1 MQGQALPGFRD
12 FYPDELAL
20 KNHIFATWREVA
32 RRYGFQEYDG
42 PPLEPLEL
50 YTDKSGEEIVQQLYA
65 FEDKGGRKVALR
77 PEMTPT
83 LARMVGA
90 HAQALK
96 KPIRWFSIPQLFRY
110 ERQQRGRL
118 REHFQLNMDIL
129 GEASPLADAELIAA
143 AIDIMRAFGFGPADV
158 QARVSDRRVLRTL
171 LLGRGLTE
179 AQLPTAFE
187 VIDKS
192 ERVPQ
197 EALAEILAKVGIAR
211 REASIVFEVAN
222 LRSIETVTAALAKV
236 EGGEEAGEPLR
247 QAVGALEAMG
257 LGDFVAVDLTI
268 VRGLAYYTGIVFEL
282 FDTGK
287 SLRAICGGG
296 RYDGLLKALGGVDLP
311 ALGFGMGDVEP
322 EGGKIDPAQRL
333 QQAVIAAAPAD
344 RPQRFPSVEQLEH
357 DPRVVGEPPDD
368 REIYR
373 DEVPEPHG
381 FQGAH
386 GLAQRLTRLL
396 SASDLGESSGH
407 GLDAPQIRYFE
418 DDARFPPRDSH
429 LRQDLREGFL
439 RHPLA
444 FVDHL
449 EGCGQ
454 LSLSKAPAEQQC
466 SEYPAVR
473 DPRLDV
479 RRPEPER
486 PHDVDRGG
494 DQLRVGE
501 RARLAEDVHIELK
514 VLPQPSA
521 LLSLVAK
528 QLRDREPANRLF
540 KRLGV
545 RSHHAGEGGRHL
557 GTQRDLT
564 PALVLERVQLLHDL
578 RTALVHI

>member
-118 REHFQLNMDIL
+118 REHFQLNMDII

-143 AIDIMRAFGFGPADV
+143 AIDIMRAFGLKATDV
-158 QARVSDRRVLRTL
+158 RARVSDRRVLRTL
-171 LLGRGLTE
+171 LLGRGLAE

-192 ERVPQ
+192 ERVPK
-197 EALAEILAKVGIAR
+197 EALAEILTKAGIGK
-211 REASIVFEVAN
+211 RETDAVFEIVA
-222 LRSIETVTAALAKV
+222 LRGLDAVTAALGKV
-236 EGGEEAGEPLR
+236 GGGEEAGEPLR

-257 LGDFVAVDLTI
+257 LGDFILVDLTI

-311 ALGFGMGDVEP
+311 ALGFGMGDVVLGELLK
-322 EGGKIDPAQRL
+322 ERG
-333 QQAVIAAAPAD
+333 PAD
-344 RPQRFPSVEQLEH
+344 R
-357 DPRVVGEPPDD
+357 
-368 REIYR
+368 
-373 DEVPEPHG
+373 
-381 FQGAH
+381 
-386 GLAQRLTRLL
+386 
-396 SASDLGESSGH
+396 ASTK
-407 GLDAPQIRYFE
+407 LDAFLIAVSGE
-418 DDARFPPRDSH
+418 DMAPV
-429 LRQDLREGFL
+429 LK
-439 RHPLA
+439 LA
-444 FVDHL
+444 H
-449 EGCGQ
+449 
-454 LSLSKAPAEQQC
+454 
-466 SEYPAVR
+466 
-473 DPRLDV
+473 
-479 RRPEPER
+479 
-486 PHDVDRGG
+486 
-494 DQLRVGE
+494 
-501 RARLAEDVHIELK
+501 
-514 VLPQPSA
+514 
-521 LLSLVAK
+521 
-528 QLRDREPANRLF
+528 QLRD
-540 KRLGV
+540 LGV
-545 RSHHAGEGGRHL
+545 AVEFGLRPAAIRKQLELAAARGAPRAIIVGPDERAAGEVVV
-557 GTQRDLT
+557 RDLKAGT
-564 PALVLERVQLLHDL
+564 EARVPIGKLPGLFH
-578 RTALVHI
+578 